1 MLQQGM
7 EKRNMPAQIRTCKV
21 IEATGTIKGYDPD
34 VILSTVATTS
44 FENPR
49 TGTIKGYDP
58 DVILSTVATTS
69 FENPS
74 DAKVFSGVPLLTG
87 VGASKLLDDIVEY
100 LKSKGDE

>member
-1 MLQQGM
+1 MKQYKILGVCGAGLSTSTTVARMLQQGM

-34 VILSTVATTS
+34 VILSTV
-44 FENPR
+44 
-49 TGTIKGYDP
+49 
-58 DVILSTVATTS
+58 VTTS